1 MFFLDFNTCCWFR
14 EFETSDIDLTA
25 DGAFM
30 FGFFLS
36 QVHHHFS
43 RPSMKR
49 PGHIWPKE
57 ADMHR
62 SLSKTAIEREKNIRI
77 RKYMQYKSIDFV
89 NILVNAKKDWFFCLT
104 YLVYFLKVRVLKLKL
119 TNFIIPNK
127 GR

>member
-1 MFFLDFNTCCWFR
+1 MAHVLEYWQIWSQNQLISLCKRPQEICFRNVNVWLVVKWSEAWDYEILNFLDFNTCCWFR

-62 SLSKTAIEREKNIRI
+62 TLSKTAIEREKSIRI
-77 RKYMQYKSIDFV
+77 RKNLQ
-89 NILVNAKKDWFFCLT
+89 
-104 YLVYFLKVRVLKLKL
+104 
-119 TNFIIPNK
+119 
-127 GR
+127 